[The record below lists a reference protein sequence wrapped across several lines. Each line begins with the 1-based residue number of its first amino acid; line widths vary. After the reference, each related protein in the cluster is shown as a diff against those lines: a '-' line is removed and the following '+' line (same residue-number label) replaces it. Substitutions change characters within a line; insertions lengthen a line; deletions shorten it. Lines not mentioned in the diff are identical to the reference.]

1 MDGYKQRKK
10 FEAIIVSCMLFL
22 VALVAVA
29 VVSFVS
35 YGKTR
40 MANAE
45 YDDLIASLK
54 REQAALQNGINEAQT
69 PGYLEEKVRNEFG
82 MIKDGETLFIFN
94 DK

>member
-1 MDGYKQRKK
+1 MDSYKQRKK
-10 FEAIIVSCMLFL
+10 LEAIIVSCMLFL
-22 VALVAVA
+22 VVLVGVTI
-29 VVSFVS
+29 VSFVS

-40 MANAE
+40 KANAE

-54 REQAALQNGINEAQT
+54 QEQAALENGINQAQT

-82 MIKDGETLFIFN
+82 MIREGETLFIFN

>member
-1 MDGYKQRKK
+1 MDNYKQRRK
-10 FEAIIVSCMLFL
+10 FETIIVSCIMFL
-22 VALVAVA
+22 VVLVGVA
-29 VVSFVS
+29 IVSFVS

-40 MANAE
+40 RANAE

-54 REQAALQNGINEAQT
+54 QEQAALENGINQAQT

-82 MIKDGETLFIFN
+82 MIREGETLFIFN